1 MATFILLLLSTIV
14 TAFACTIAKK
24 RTSEAQAL
32 KQKLTESELR
42 LTIAN
47 ERISENNVLQQ
58 QWKEQFEQL
67 SAKALRDNN
76 EAFLLMA
83 KQSFSSMTNDA
94 KSGFGN
100 AVKPI
105 EDILKIFDT
114 KLQALET
121 QRQNAYSSL
130 SEQLKLANQANI
142 ALKEETNNLCNA
154 LRKPDVRGQ
163 WGEMQLRRTVELAG
177 MQEHVDFEEQVHT
190 NSDDG
195 NVIRPDM
202 VIKLPNART
211 IVVDAKAP
219 LTGYLEA
226 TSAHSVS
233 EKNAALTIFSKQI
246 KRHIECLSDKSYWDQ
261 FQSCPE
267 FVVLFLPGENFL
279 SDAFRANADLLEFGV
294 SKRVILA
301 TPTTL
306 IALLKAISYGWKQ
319 ERLADEARDIIAT
332 GTELYKRLTK
342 FLSHF
347 NKIGKTLSDSVQAF
361 NNMRASAESRLMP
374 QAKRLQLLGM
384 GHDDMSLI
392 NTVDIVPRI
401 DNDVDNV

>member
-1 MATFILLLLSTIV
+1 MAALIILAIISVI
-14 TAFACTIAKK
+14 ACIIAKK
-24 RTSEAQAL
+24 RTSEAYQL
-32 KQKLTESELR
+32 RHKLAESELR
-42 LTIAN
+42 LAVAN
-47 ERISENNVLQQ
+47 ERISENNILQQ

-83 KQSFSSMTNDA
+83 QQSFSSMANDA

-105 EDILKIFDT
+105 EDILKLFDT
-114 KLQALET
+114 KLQTLET
-121 QRQNAYSSL
+121 QRQHAYSSL

-142 ALKEETNNLCNA
+142 ALQEETNNLCNA

-177 MQEHVDFEEQVHT
+177 MQEHVDFEEQAQT
-190 NSDDG
+190 NDSDG
-195 NVIRPDM
+195 NIIRPDM
-202 VIKLPNART
+202 IIKLPNART
-211 IVVDAKAP
+211 IVVDAKTP

-226 TSAHSVS
+226 TSAQSIS
-233 EKNAALTIFSKQI
+233 EKNAALATFSKQI
-246 KRHIECLSDKSYWDQ
+246 KRHIESLSDKNYWSQ

-319 ERLADEARDIIAT
+319 ERLADEARDIITT
-332 GTELYKRLTK
+332 GTELYKRLSK
-342 FLSHF
+342 FMSHF
-347 NKIGKTLSDSVQAF
+347 NKMGKTLSDSVQAF
-361 NNMRASAESRLMP
+361 NNMRASAESRLIP
-374 QAKRLQLLGM
+374 QAKRLQALGTE
-384 GHDDMSLI
+384 HDEVSLT
-392 NTVDIVPRI
+392 NTIDIVPRI
-401 DNDVDNV
+401 DNASSDF